1 MGYGRGYYKDLPS
14 KIQDMVLANSH
25 SEYDKKEF
33 IAGEKPL
40 SQMFRWS
47 ASPEGHDFW
56 ENIYKGG
63 EIPAEYLVSEDE
75 LYDSIFKSISY
86 VLKH

>member
-1 MGYGRGYYKDLPS
+1 MYWQRNYYKDLPS
-14 KIQDMVLANSH
+14 RIQDMVLANSR
-25 SEYDKKEF
+25 SEHDKRAF
-33 IAGEKPL
+33 ITGDKPL
-40 SQMFRWS
+40 VQMFQWS
-47 ASPEGHDFW
+47 RSPEGHNFW
-56 ENIYKGG
+56 ENICQGG

>member
-1 MGYGRGYYKDLPS
+1 MGRGRSYYKDLPS
-14 KIQDMVLANSH
+14 RIQDMALANC
-25 SEYDKKEF
+25 EGDDKKLFET
-33 IAGEKPL
+33 GKHSL
-40 SQMFRWS
+40 SAAFNWS
-47 ASPEGHDFW
+47 TTSEGHDFW
-56 ENIYKGG
+56 ENVYAGG